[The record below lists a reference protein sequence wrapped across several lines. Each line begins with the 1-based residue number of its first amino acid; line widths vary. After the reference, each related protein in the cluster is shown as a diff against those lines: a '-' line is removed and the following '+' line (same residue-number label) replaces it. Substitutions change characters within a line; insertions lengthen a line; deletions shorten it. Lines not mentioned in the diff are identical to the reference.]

1 MRTGFSKFAPIA
13 PALGLILTAA
23 TAVAQEVRV
32 FDVALQAGHLKGE
45 QDTIRVDQGTRV
57 ALRIASDQAGELH
70 LHGYDIAIDLR
81 AGETT
86 VIDLDATVAGRF
98 PITSHGLGGEGSRHA
113 DHRALLY
120 LEVYPQ

>member
-1 MRTGFSKFAPIA
+1 MRTWVSKFAPIA
-13 PALGLILTAA
+13 LVLVVTAA
-23 TAVAQEVRV
+23 TAVAQEIRV
-32 FDVALQAGHLKGE
+32 FDVALQAGHLKGT

-57 ALRIASDQAGELH
+57 ELRIASDQAGELH
-70 LHGYDIAIDLR
+70 LHGYDVAIELR

-86 VIDLDATVAGRF
+86 VVNLEATVAGRF
-98 PITSHGLGGEGSRHA
+98 PITSHGFGSTGSRHA